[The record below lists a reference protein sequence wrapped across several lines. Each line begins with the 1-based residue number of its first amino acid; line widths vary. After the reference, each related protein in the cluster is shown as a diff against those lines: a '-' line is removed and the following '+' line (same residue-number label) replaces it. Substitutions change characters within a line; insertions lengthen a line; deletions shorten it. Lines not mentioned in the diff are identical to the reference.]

1 MVLKVIILMMIL
13 TVKLAVALTGH
24 PRALFDA
31 LHAQGESSEGVE
43 RTRASIALFA
53 TIRDLRV
60 IRWMAEKVF
69 SPVRDRVMAISTQAI
84 STYVH
89 VWSEFSQSNGIKPLH
104 TYSNLFKF

>member
-1 MVLKVIILMMIL
+1 MKMMILMMVL

-69 SPVRDRVMAISTQAI
+69 SPVRDRVMAIPTHVADR
-84 STYVH
+84 
-89 VWSEFSQSNGIKPLH
+89 VWSEFFQGNETKSLH
-104 TYSNLFKF
+104 KYANSICQIV